1 MNRETEG
8 TLLAFVVLIL
18 LGLEP
23 VVIKANPVNPLAFAS
38 LSAIIASLILWPIV
52 LLRGQAREVLERP
65 GELKKTFLTG
75 LFATAIAYSLF
86 SYGTRLSSAVNSA
99 IITRFEVFYSFLI
112 SWLLLRERI
121 SGRAVL
127 SALTLIA
134 GVFLVVTQGKRPE
147 LLKGDVL
154 LLLTPL
160 FWQLGHAVAKK
171 TNYSPLTIAALR
183 NTFGGLLLLV
193 PAVIMGFAFTRFALA
208 EGIII
213 ALTQGLWYLAIARI
227 NLSKATAILTPAPAL
242 TVLISTA
249 VLGETVTVYHL
260 SGLALITLGTLT
272 ISREESGVKE

>member
-249 VLGETVTVYHL
+249 VLEETVTVYHL

>member
-8 TLLAFVVLIL
+8 TALAFAVLIL
-18 LGLEP
+18 LSLEP
-23 VVIKANPVNPLAFAS
+23 VVIKANPINPLAFAS
-38 LSAIIASLILWPIV
+38 LSALMASLLLWPVV
-52 LLRGQAREVLERP
+52 LIRGGAGEIQEKP

-86 SYGTRLSSAVNSA
+86 SYGTRLSSAINSA

-121 SGRAVL
+121 TRRAVV
-127 SALTLIA
+127 SALALIA

-160 FWQLGHAVAKK
+160 FWQLGHAIAKR
-171 TNYSPLTIAALR
+171 TDYSPVTIATLR
-183 NTFGGLLLLV
+183 NTFGGLILII
-193 PAVIMGFAFTRFALA
+193 PAIATGFAFTKLALA
-208 EGIII
+208 EGLII
-213 ALTQGLWYLAIARI
+213 ALTQSLWYLAIARI

-242 TVLISTA
+242 TVLLS
-249 VLGETVTVYHL
+249 VVLLGESVSAYHIA
-260 SGLALITLGTLT
+260 GLTLITLGTLL
-272 ISREESGVKE
+272 ISREKSGVRK

>member
-272 ISREESGVKE
+272 ISREESGVRE

>member
-23 VVIKANPVNPLAFAS
+23 VVIKANPVNPFAFAS

-65 GELKKTFLTG
+65 GELKKAFLTG

-272 ISREESGVKE
+272 ISREESGVRE